1 MIKLDQKSK
10 STIEGNKNPLI
21 SFGINMVKVLS
32 LSVFMITLLSVSNL
46 FAAGTTYY
54 SKSGST
60 DPNAKASWNSNRDG
74 TSGSAP
80 SNFTTSN
87 NVFVIQ
93 NGNSM
98 TTTGTW
104 TISGTSTKLWIE
116 NGGSLQGDHAIN
128 LATVTTFQI
137 DNSGIYIHNNT
148 TDPTTNIFNGTES
161 FASGS
166 IFKIYNWNSNTNPV
180 NTSVTLPFGN
190 LIIKWTSNTSNWQQ
204 NFSGTVNLCQ
214 NDLTIDSTG
223 RGTLRFTSST
233 NTPTITVGGNFSLN
247 LGTVD
252 FTSGTG
258 SATINLGGTF
268 SQSGGSMT
276 ASGTGFGIINT
287 TATSATWSFTGG
299 TRSDIK
305 YIVPTGKTVT
315 LGSDFN
321 IGSGTLSSV
330 TDMLSV
336 TGTLN
341 AVSYMISAGALNHN
355 IAIGASGKIITT
367 NANGFSGSAT
377 TTVSNTNSLA
387 VSYNATSIVEYGS
400 NSSENVTSGS
410 FNNITFSGTGTKTLL
425 GNLTVSGTLT
435 MTNGV
440 INTGS
445 YTMTLGTS
453 TSSLGTLTYTSGK
466 IIGSFKR
473 WFGTATVNNVQFPVG
488 TASQSRMVA
497 LSRTNVTTGGSLT
510 AKFVASDPGNNNS
523 SYLTDNTYT
532 VDRFTNQGYWEIT
545 KNTADGTFAGNYSLD
560 METNGFSGIL
570 DITKLRIIKRPDAV
584 SAWVLEGTHTNGV
597 GTTVK
602 RTGLSNFSQFTLGGN
617 ATDNPL
623 SDSPLPVSLS
633 SFTSSVKNNSVT
645 LNWSTVSEINN
656 KGFEIERKESNSSNY
671 TKVGF
676 VDGKGTTNQVSN
688 YSFADNKLNS
698 GNYSYRIKQVDF
710 NGNFEYFS
718 LNSGIEI
725 GAPKKFTLAQNYP
738 NPFNPSTKIDYE
750 IPSDSKVNI
759 TIYDISGKE
768 VQQVVNEYQKA
779 GYYTAQ
785 FNASRLSSG
794 TYFYK
799 LTSGIDILTKKMT
812 LIK

>member
-1 MIKLDQKSK
+1 
-10 STIEGNKNPLI
+10 
-21 SFGINMVKVLS
+21 
-32 LSVFMITLLSVSNL
+32 MITLLSISNL
-46 FAAGTTYY
+46 FATTYY
-54 SKSGST
+54 SKSAAT
-60 DPNAKASWNSNRDG
+60 DANSKDSWNTQRDG
-74 TSGSAP
+74 SGSRPSSTSTFTSGHI
-80 SNFTTSN
+80 FI
-87 NVFVIQ
+87 IQ
-93 NGNSM
+93 SGHSM
-98 TTTGTW
+98 TTSASW
-104 TISGTSTKLWIE
+104 SISGTGAELNIESTATLNIQ
-116 NGGSLQGDHAIN
+116 SSHVLTVQGQLVSN
-128 LATVTTFQI
+128 
-137 DNSGIYIHNNT
+137 
-148 TDPTTNIFNGTES
+148 
-161 FASGS
+161 GS
-166 IFKIYNWNSNTNPV
+166 ISGYS
-180 NTSVTLPFGN
+180 
-190 LIIKWTSNTSNWQQ
+190 LILT
-204 NFSGTVNLCQ
+204 GT
-214 NDLTIDSTG
+214 DSAID
-223 RGTLRFTSST
+223 
-233 NTPTITVGGNFSLN
+233 
-247 LGTVD
+247 
-252 FTSGTG
+252 
-258 SATINLGGTF
+258 
-268 SQSGGSMT
+268 
-276 ASGTGFGIINT
+276 
-287 TATSATWSFTGG
+287 
-299 TRSDIK
+299 
-305 YIVPTGKTVT
+305 
-315 LGSDFN
+315 
-321 IGSGTLSSV
+321 TLSSA
-330 TDMLSV
+330 
-336 TGTLN
+336 TLQRLTTN
-341 AVSYMISAGALNHN
+341 QTSNLVMISNVTVSSILTMTVGN
-355 IAIGASGKIITT
+355 ITT
-367 NANGFSGSAT
+367 GNYILT
-377 TTVSNTNSLA
+377 L
-387 VSYNATSIVEYGS
+387 
-400 NSSENVTSGS
+400 
-410 FNNITFSGTGTKTLL
+410 GTGT
-425 GNLTVSGTLT
+425 GA
-435 MTNGV
+435 
-440 INTGS
+440 GS
-445 YTMTLGTS
+445 TTIG
-453 TSSLGTLTYTSGK
+453 SLSYTSGK

-560 METNGFSGIL
+560 METTGFAGIL

-768 VQQVVNEYQKA
+768 VQQIVNEYQKA